1 VGRQRRE
8 LAAARR
14 NALRLCAHPARLRAR
29 ARRADL
35 VRYHLAQTVR
45 PGTGRLLVSDYAADP
60 AAGHPAAA
68 ETLTA
73 LGFRCAG
80 QTSGGGRT
88 GRPAAPTA
96 WIIAP

>member
-1 VGRQRRE
+1 MNWRPPGGIRFDYVHI
-8 LAAARR
+8 L
-14 NALRLCAHPARLRAR
+14 LDCVPR

-45 PGTGRLLVSDYAADP
+45 PSTGRLLVSDYAADP

-73 LGFRCAG
+73 LGSAVRA
-80 QTSGGGRT
+80 
-88 GRPAAPTA
+88 RPAAAAVPA
-96 WIIAP
+96 ARPLPPPG

>member
-1 VGRQRRE
+1 
-8 LAAARR
+8 
-14 NALRLCAHPARLRAR
+14 
-29 ARRADL
+29 
-35 VRYHLAQTVR
+35 
-45 PGTGRLLVSDYAADP
+45 LLVSDYAADP

-96 WIIAP
+96 WITAP